1 MLTNT
6 RRVNARGFTL
16 IEIIVT
22 LVVLAIAATSLLSL
36 FSGTVRTS
44 ADPMIQQQA
53 ISIAEA
59 YMEEILL
66 RDFSDPQVVESG
78 SREVG
83 ETRINYDDVQDYNWL
98 GDDLIQDKKVRDQNN
113 VVIDELLDYEV
124 EVTVVGVEL
133 GPALKKILAD
143 NSMQI
148 DITVTHPAISPIT
161 ISAYR
166 TNY

>member
-66 RDFSDPQVVESG
+66 RDFSDPQGDES
-78 SREVG
+78 STREVG

-98 GDDLIQDKKVRDQNN
+98 GVGEIQDKKVRDQNN
-113 VVIDELLDYEV
+113 VVIAELLDYEV
-124 EVTVVGVEL
+124 EVTVFGVEL
-133 GPALKKILAD
+133 FEIPAV
-143 NSMQI
+143 NSMRV

>member
-83 ETRINYDDVQDYNWL
+83 ETRINYDDIQDYNWL

-133 GPALKKILAD
+133 GPALKKIPAD

>member
-66 RDFSDPQVVESG
+66 RDFSDPQGDES
-78 SREVG
+78 STREVG

-98 GDDLIQDKKVRDQNN
+98 GVGETQDKKVRDQNN
-113 VVIDELLDYEV
+113 VVIAELLDYEV
-124 EVTVVGVEL
+124 EVTVFGVEL
-133 GPALKKILAD
+133 FEIPAV
-143 NSMQI
+143 NSMRV